1 MAATGPRRNVD
12 IRSNVAA
19 AGTGLGEG
27 GVNSPLKSS
36 KTVQH
41 EYDASKIS
49 DEQKKA
55 KAELKR
61 RFEQE
66 KVQAA
71 ERKRVEE
78 EEAEKRKQVR
88 QQATSER
95 TSQQTIDEARA
106 RAAERKASEQSS
118 AKRQRTET
126 ETQLQLTPG
135 QTFGAGVFVGIA
147 GTIAFN
153 RLISGVAKS
162 VAPAAAPIV
171 DAALE

>member
-106 RAAERKASEQSS
+106 RAAERKASEQS
-118 AKRQRTET
+118 AKRQRTE
-126 ETQLQLTPG
+126 ELAPLKLTPG